1 MSVPAASDEPVEADD
16 TNKAPAFPDQ
26 DMEADGDQTDQER
39 TVAENTEPL
48 MYGDRRYR
56 PYSGRH

>member
-1 MSVPAASDEPVEADD
+1 MEADD

-39 TVAENTEPL
+39 TVAENTEPAPSE
-48 MYGDRRYR
+48 GDRRYR